1 MRKEN
6 TIIIGISAVVIVAC
20 LLVSW
25 AYVDDGGAG
34 DLSVRSE
41 VSVGDFAEFHV
52 TVSDESPSEFDV
64 RYNYI
69 SIDDGVATIEIVYDD
84 GLTEYTV
91 SEVLMEYPDGEV
103 IGTGTV
109 TLDRFGEI
117 ECEIHQMPRGEGED
131 HDTEMWV
138 DPGSGFALAT
148 EYIYDDGSTRFYQ
161 VRDSSLFDPEPPAY
175 GSQDFSFGLEAG
187 DYSVVLHTLVFSDGL
202 ETTGLDWY
210 VLSSVDGDAC
220 SYGWASDVPTIGTR
234 AEYIS
239 YFYINDYS
247 GYALAGQEL
256 IHTPGYGDVI
266 CDVLTSEYDGALQKR
281 YVGASD
287 GIVYRQSL
295 EYPSGYSLILDTVFS
310 THVGDGIDR
319 PVFQERLGDHITIG
333 HYYESEFMY
342 SMTQTIVSVEDG
354 VYTIADTESGATEYR
369 QNDFGLFYD
378 AEGFRYEIVDGTGF
392 MEALDFGTLPYL
404 LTYDKENSDY
414 DRIVHRIYVP
424 LLDID
429 IGYVYEYSDGTVDYS
444 IILET
449 SIFDEEPEFDSNR
462 VSAEVSEDSR
472 FDYII
477 ETTSPDG
484 ETYAVFD
491 SWFVESIGTDG
502 TVTFGWEGLEDRM
515 SGTAGDFLSY
525 AVLDTY
531 PDDDVAGRFVFV
543 DPVYGNVLCDTL
555 RYEYEDGS
563 VCELTVG
570 VEDGVVYSNV
580 YHHAD
585 GCTEVQTLLFSTNV
599 GDGLDAPSWELSEGT
614 WFDIYLAMMTEDA
627 QFIDRELRITVV
639 DLVDGNATIEYET
652 EDDAL
657 EQITIE
663 GFLDDSYADC
673 EIVAYRTENLLGMGE
688 HRIVMVMTP
697 VEADAR
703 YSLEAFYMPY
713 LDLTYGFMLIQ
724 DEGAMIYVDVTD
736 SNLFGTEQD
745 STA

>member
-1 MRKEN
+1 M
-6 TIIIGISAVVIVAC
+6 
-20 LLVSW
+20 
-25 AYVDDGGAG
+25 
-34 DLSVRSE
+34 
-41 VSVGDFAEFHV
+41 GDFAEFHV
-52 TVSDESPSEFDV
+52 TASDESPSEFDV

-117 ECEIHQMPRGEGED
+117 KCEIHQMPRGEGED
-131 HDTEMWV
+131 YDTEMWV
-138 DPGSGFALAT
+138 NPGSGFALAT
-148 EYIYDDGSTRFYQ
+148 EYIY

-239 YFYINDYS
+239 YFYIDDYS

-342 SMTQTIVSVEDG
+342 SMTQTIVSVKDG

-378 AEGFRYEIVDGTGF
+378 TEEFEFKVIHGTGF
-392 MEALDFGTLPYL
+392 MEVLDFGVLPYL
-404 LTYDKENSDY
+404 LVYD
-414 DRIVHRIYVP
+414 DRSTLDRMVYSIYVP
-424 LLDID
+424 LLELDV
-429 IGYVYEYSDGTVDYS
+429 GYVYEYYDGSVDYTL
-444 IILET
+444 ITET
-449 SIFDEEPEFDSNR
+449 TVYDDVPEFDSND
-462 VSAEVSEDSR
+462 VSAEVSVDTR
-472 FDYII
+472 FDYAI
-477 ETTSPDG
+477 ETTYPDG
-484 ETYAVFD
+484 DVETVFD
-491 SWFVESIGTDG
+491 SWVVDSMEADG
-502 TVTFGWEGLEDRM
+502 TLTFG
-515 SGTAGDFLSY
+515 
-525 AVLDTY
+525 
-531 PDDDVAGRFVFV
+531 
-543 DPVYGNVLCDTL
+543 
-555 RYEYEDGS
+555 
-563 VCELTVG
+563 
-570 VEDGVVYSNV
+570 
-580 YHHAD
+580 
-585 GCTEVQTLLFSTNV
+585 
-599 GDGLDAPSWELSEGT
+599 
-614 WFDIYLAMMTEDA
+614 
-627 QFIDRELRITVV
+627 
-639 DLVDGNATIEYET
+639 
-652 EDDAL
+652 
-657 EQITIE
+657 
-663 GFLDDSYADC
+663 
-673 EIVAYRTENLLGMGE
+673 
-688 HRIVMVMTP
+688 
-697 VEADAR
+697 
-703 YSLEAFYMPY
+703 
-713 LDLTYGFMLIQ
+713 
-724 DEGAMIYVDVTD
+724 
-736 SNLFGTEQD
+736 
-745 STA
+745 